1 MKNSEKL
8 LFSVMLLLL
17 TGCSVPKESVIG
29 NSISASRVESM
40 RVDSVFIRDSIFI
53 KEKSDTVF
61 YTKYRTVYKE
71 MFLRDTV
78 TVCDTIYSEKVVTL
92 QGDDDSV
99 FQWWVLLLVL
109 FLFWK
114 SGWIGRIITIVRNLL
129 SSN

>member
-78 TVCDTIYSEKVVTL
+78 AVCDTIYSEKVVTL

-99 FQWWVLLLVL
+99 FQWWVLLLAL

-114 SGWIGRIITIVRNLL
+114 SDWIGRIITIVRNLL